1 MATKQITDNKKATS
15 KKTLLLEISLQIS
28 KSVVAL
34 REKLGDKKFEK
45 RVKKAAKIL
54 IEGIKEPAP
63 KKAAKTK
70 LVSTPILPTPSKKAA
85 IPKKKVVKAVQ
96 AKK

>member
-1 MATKQITDNKKATS
+1 MSTKQITENKKSTP
-15 KKTLLLEISLQIS
+15 KKTLLLEVSLQIS
-28 KSVVAL
+28 KSFPVL

-54 IEGIKEPAP
+54 IEGIKETAP

-70 LVSTPILPTPSKKAA
+70 VVLTPVAPTPSKKAA
-85 IPKKKVVKAVQ
+85 TPKKKLVKAVE